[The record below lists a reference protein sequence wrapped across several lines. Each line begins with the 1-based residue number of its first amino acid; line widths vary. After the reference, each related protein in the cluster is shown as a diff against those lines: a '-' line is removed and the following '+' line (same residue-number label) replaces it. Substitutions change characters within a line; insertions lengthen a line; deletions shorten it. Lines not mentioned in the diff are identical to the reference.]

1 MSTIFIADTPIEPQ
15 QAAGLKGLHLISPFL
30 KFTTLARKPKR
41 HPRKGETPEGFRPL
55 GDILSLV
62 SSDAHAYATFA

>member
-1 MSTIFIADTPIEPQ
+1 MSTIFIADTLIELQ
-15 QAAGLKGLHLISPFL
+15 QAAGFKGLHLISPFL
-30 KFTTLARKPKR
+30 KFTTLARKPKW

-62 SSDAHAYATFA
+62 FQ